1 MAAAGDSASL
11 PRPASTKWVGT
22 ALRMENSR
30 CPWPLIA
37 ATAAVYVVVNLTLVA
52 NAAWH

>member
-1 MAAAGDSASL
+1 VVASISL
-11 PRPASTKWVGT
+11 IERQRVEHGRRVRYPD
-22 ALRMENSR
+22 
-30 CPWPLIA
+30 WPLIA